1 MNMLFNFLLFV
12 YNFIY
17 KQIIK
22 RIIFLIM
29 GNHEIERILKPNSI
43 NYTIF
48 IKLSIIFYIILLFK
62 FLK

>member
-1 MNMLFNFLLFV
+1 MNMLFKFLLFV

-17 KQIIK
+17 KHIIK

-29 GNHEIERILKPNSI
+29 GNHEIERILKPNST

-48 IKLSIIFYIILLFK
+48 LNLSII
-62 FLK
+62 

>member
-29 GNHEIERILKPNSI
+29 GNHEIERILKPNSVD
-43 NYTIF
+43 YTIF
-48 IKLSIIFYIILLFK
+48 INLSKIFNIILFFK
-62 FLK
+62 

>member
-29 GNHEIERILKPNSI
+29 GNHEIERILKTDSTE
-43 NYTIF
+43 YKIF
-48 IKLSIIFYIILLFK
+48 INLSIIFI
-62 FLK
+62 